1 MRTVALEEHFA
12 VPALSARIGK
22 DIINRRGYRPRNLT
36 PGAPNPL
43 ELLPEIGE
51 IRLKSMDDAGIT
63 MQVLSNSGP
72 GPDLLPGA
80 DGVALARELNDHLA
94 TAIARRPD
102 RFAGFASLPLQS
114 PDAAAVELKRAVKEL
129 GFLGAMVN
137 GTTEGRFLDH
147 ASFDGLLA
155 AAVELKR
162 AVKELGFLGAMVNG
176 TTEGRFLDHA
186 SFDGLL
192 AAAVELD
199 VPIYIHPH
207 IPPEAV
213 RKAYF
218 SGLPDGADRVLETAG
233 WGWHSETAIHLLRMA
248 VAGTLDKHP
257 RLRLIVGHMGEMLP
271 MMMARID
278 QVFKHDIGHLKRPI
292 ARAILDQVWLTT
304 SGIFDEPPL
313 LAALLT
319 FGIDR
324 IMFSVDYPYAPNI
337 AGRKF
342 LDRIA
347 LSPDDMAK
355 LTHATAD
362 RVLKLKVPAAADS
375 RARAAAVSHA

>member
-1 MRTVALEEHFA
+1 MRVVALEEHFS
-12 VPALSARIGK
+12 VPALVRRI
-22 DIINRRGYRPRNLT
+22 DRDAIARRGFRPRKA
-36 PGAPNPL
+36 PADGPNPL
-43 ELLPEIGE
+43 ELLPEMGE
-51 IRLKSMDDAGIT
+51 QRLKSMDEAGIT
-63 MQVLSNSGP
+63 VQVLSNSGP

-80 DGVALARELNDHLA
+80 DGVALARELNDYLA
-94 TAIARRPD
+94 AAIARRPD

-129 GFLGAMVN
+129 GFVGAMVN

-147 ASFDGLLA
+147 
-155 AAVELKR
+155 E
-162 AVKELGFLGAMVNG
+162 
-176 TTEGRFLDHA
+176 

-213 RKAYF
+213 RRSYY

-319 FGIDR
+319 FGIER

-362 RVLKLKVPAAADS
+362 RVLKLKVPGAAES
-375 RARAAAVSHA
+375 RPRAAAHA